1 MMVVVD
7 GSSGA
12 GGWMNT
18 VAVVRVDRRAVVVVV
33 RMDRAVRRMRMRI
46 TRVGEGR
53 MRRVGMVSKGVHGM
67 VRMTRM
73 TRMTR
78 MVRVVSVVN
87 SMRMVTAV
95 VVMVM
100 MARMRAQVGSC
111 GSGSGTVRQAEEVG
125 QVLPPMFHAH
135 RAHKRHA
142 HLKKKINKREIIF
155 TFDFSQTIRNER
167 TTFAHALETLV
178 SHLIRYKTKNQKDLT
193 HYFHFD
199 DYQIRKCEEL
209 PPFFHFFH
217 LLTPLRDVT
226 TYLSESTRHSR
237 RDRAPSDRLT

>member
-1 MMVVVD
+1 MVSVLFVKFIEVVTAEPKVTPTPIPIKIKIQLIFVRSFSGNFSQHVEWLTKTGAGVGSVSAQLSEGRTDRNILEEGSSAACIHSGIGIDGGGGRSESAVAMMVVVD

-12 GGWMNT
+12 GGWMDT

-46 TRVGEGR
+46 TRVGKRR

-100 MARMRAQVGSC
+100 MARMRAQIGSC

-125 QVLPPMFHAH
+125 QVLPPMLHAH

-142 HLKKKINKREIIF
+142 HLKKK
-155 TFDFSQTIRNER
+155 
-167 TTFAHALETLV
+167 
-178 SHLIRYKTKNQKDLT
+178 
-193 HYFHFD
+193 
-199 DYQIRKCEEL
+199 
-209 PPFFHFFH
+209 
-217 LLTPLRDVT
+217 
-226 TYLSESTRHSR
+226 
-237 RDRAPSDRLT
+237 